1 MIRVKYFAF
10 LILICSMTITGTTAF
25 AAVTTDDL
33 LYEPSEQFLDDFFL
47 SLTTG
52 NYVYPETEDAALVLR
67 RLYRISECVQN
78 DDYITAW
85 QTLVNLPEHE
95 HFPVISEMRNEAR
108 AIQSI
113 VPWFSDREL
122 GSNFIR
128 AYDEIWLKYN
138 DIQDDYKKFKD
149 VFSGYSSRS
158 DKDNPAT
165 FIRNHLGY
173 YGYTKTSSQPSS
185 DIEYIWD
192 LFRNFALYADV
203 SSKQGFDYRTS
214 DPQEYGKSFMKRT
227 AARISD
233 AWDEAL
239 IAEEIRTGEAPI
251 PNHDESA
258 PSIAENK
265 LKPETKPVQRIDYS
279 RINIF
284 KLPDNAEPAWHETE
298 INNEPEYTPVDSV
311 VEITDEPDEPEIDV
325 DSNPITNGEG
335 LEPPEPITERR
346 FPEVVDI
353 PVVDPEDETVIE
365 DIPILDE
372 DEPVESEIE
381 EPIVEQEPLE
391 SIFVSPD
398 VIVVNINEDE
408 NVSEDIVKIPPME
421 TEIEEPV
428 APLEEDNPVEEET
441 VSPDEILTPL
451 NLLQDESDEI
461 EEITPQPVEE
471 NVTTDEQEL
480 EEIAQRLTNRLHDVA
495 EDLGGYAVEL
505 VVLWS
510 TDPDTL
516 ENFNEKESELEN
528 SFRINKEEFL
538 ALLYLNDA
546 FRLEENLGTTY
557 DALNGKIIDSLMK
570 GLQDFKAGGGLA
582 ENPNVD
588 EEELL
593 RAIGQLT
600 QGVETRRE
608 SLKIQ
613 SASLKAFKLRKSQ
626 LEDDIKKLK
635 QLKNI
640 EISE

>member
-1 MIRVKYFAF
+1 
-10 LILICSMTITGTTAF
+10 MTLTGTTAF
-25 AAVTTDDL
+25 AVVTTDDL

-67 RLYRISECVQN
+67 RLHRISECVQN
-78 DDYITAW
+78 NDYITAW

-122 GSNFIR
+122 KSNFIT

-138 DIQDDYKKFKD
+138 DIQDDYKKFED

-173 YGYTKTSSQPSS
+173 YGYNKTSSQPSS

-192 LFRNFALYADV
+192 LFRNFSLYANA
-203 SSKQGFDYRTS
+203 SSKQGFNYRTS

-227 AARISD
+227 ATRIID

-239 IAEEIRTGEAPI
+239 VAEKIRTGEEPI
-251 PNHDESA
+251 LNHDEPA

-265 LKPETKPVQRIDYS
+265 TKPETKPVQRIDYS

-284 KLPDNAEPAWHETE
+284 KLPDNAEPAWQETE
-298 INNEPEYTPVDSV
+298 INDEPEFTPVDSV
-311 VEITDEPDEPEIDV
+311 VEIPDEPEIPEIEV
-325 DSNPITNGEG
+325 DTNPITNGEG

-353 PVVDPEDETVIE
+353 PVVDPEDEIVIE
-365 DIPILDE
+365 DVPILDE
-372 DEPVESEIE
+372 DEPVESEIKEPIIEE
-381 EPIVEQEPLE
+381 EPVE
-391 SIFVSPD
+391 SVFVSPD
-398 VIVVNINEDE
+398 VIVVDNAEDE
-408 NVSEDIVKIPPME
+408 NIPEEIVTIPPVE
-421 TEIEEPV
+421 REIEEPV
-428 APLEEDNPVEEET
+428 EPLEEDIPVEVET
-441 VSPDEILTPL
+441 DSLDEIITPV
-451 NLLQDESDEI
+451 NLLQDESDEL
-461 EEITPQPVEE
+461 EKITPQPVEE
-471 NVTTDEQEL
+471 FEMTDEQEL

-495 EDLGGYAVEL
+495 EDLGGYAVDL

-510 TDPDTL
+510 TDPDKL
-516 ENFNEKESELEN
+516 ENYDEKESELEN
-528 SFRINKEEFL
+528 SFRIHKEEFL

-557 DALNGKIIDSLMK
+557 DALNGKIIDSLMQ
-570 GLQDFKAGGGLA
+570 GLKDFKAGGGLTD
-582 ENPNVD
+582 NPNVD

-600 QGVETRRE
+600 QGVEARRE

-626 LEDDIKKLK
+626 LEGEIKRLK

-640 EISE
+640 EISD

>member
-1 MIRVKYFAF
+1 
-10 LILICSMTITGTTAF
+10 MTLTGTTAF
-25 AAVTTDDL
+25 AVVTTDEL

-78 DDYITAW
+78 NDYITAW

-95 HFPVISEMRNEAR
+95 HFPVISEIRNEAR

-113 VPWFSDREL
+113 TPWFSDREL
-122 GSNFIR
+122 KSNFIM

-138 DIQDDYKKFKD
+138 DIQDDYKKFED

-173 YGYTKTSSQPSS
+173 YGYNKTSSQPSS

-192 LFRNFALYADV
+192 LFRNFSLYADA
-203 SSKQGFDYRTS
+203 SSKQDFDYRTS
-214 DPQEYGKSFMKRT
+214 DPQEYGKSFMKKT
-227 AARISD
+227 ATRIID

-239 IAEEIRTGEAPI
+239 IAEKIRTGEETI
-251 PNHDESA
+251 LNHDESA
-258 PSIAENK
+258 SLIAENK
-265 LKPETKPVQRIDYS
+265 IEPETKPVQRIDYS

-298 INNEPEYTPVDSV
+298 INNEPEFTPVDSV
-311 VEITDEPDEPEIDV
+311 VEIPDEPEIEV
-325 DSNPITNGEG
+325 DTNPITNGEG

-346 FPEVVDI
+346 FPKVVDV
-353 PVVDPEDETVIE
+353 PVVDPENEIVIE
-365 DIPILDE
+365 DVPILDE
-372 DEPVESEIE
+372 DEPVEIE
-381 EPIVEQEPLE
+381 EPIVDEKPVE
-391 SIFVSPD
+391 SVFVSPD
-398 VIVVNINEDE
+398 VIVVDNAEDE
-408 NVSEDIVKIPPME
+408 NIPEGIVTIPQVGS
-421 TEIEEPV
+421 EIEEPV
-428 APLEEDNPVEEET
+428 ELLKEDIPVEVEMD
-441 VSPDEILTPL
+441 SLDEILTPV
-451 NLLQDESDEI
+451 NLLQDESDEL

-471 NVTTDEQEL
+471 FEMTDEQEL
-480 EEIAQRLTNRLHDVA
+480 EEIAQRLTNRLYDVA
-495 EDLGGYAVEL
+495 EDLGGHAVDL

-510 TDPDTL
+510 TDPDKL
-516 ENFNEKESELEN
+516 ENYDEKESELEN
-528 SFRINKEEFL
+528 SFRIHKEEFL

-570 GLQDFKAGGGLA
+570 GLKDFKAGGGLA
-582 ENPNVD
+582 DNPNVD

-600 QGVETRRE
+600 QGVEARRE

-626 LEDDIKKLK
+626 LEDDIKRLK

-640 EISE
+640 EISD